1 MASWFLFQAEDSVDD
16 DVLNSFCWMYSSFD
30 MPETFQFP
38 CARKKYDGTYLYNTY
53 YQWVSIFLA
62 FNAGLFYIPRCIW
75 LIIEGG
81 LMSYMVKGKKKL
93 LKTVLLTWM
102 ATKFRST
109 ENFTVSS
116 TSNEHCRNAFTCSSK
131 ILTWLNN
138 TSSVAYFARTSR
150 KENFAFHSVWKLF
163 L

>member
-1 MASWFLFQAEDSVDD
+1 MEYWFLFQAEDSVDD

-81 LMSYMVKGKKKL
+81 LMSYMVKGKK
-93 LKTVLLTWM
+93 TTQ
-102 ATKFRST
+102 
-109 ENFTVSS
+109 
-116 TSNEHCRNAFTCSSK
+116 
-131 ILTWLNN
+131 
-138 TSSVAYFARTSR
+138 
-150 KENFAFHSVWKLF
+150 NFASHLNGNKVQVNWEFYSQLNFKWTLQECFHL
-163 L
+163 